1 MKANLSSKPRELGSV
16 LMIVLF
22 TSMAIGI
29 VLASVLTLV
38 SSRYKLSLRSLGWN
52 AALPVAEAG
61 LEEALSHLHTDSN
74 NPTANGWTATTMSGH
89 PVHTKTRFLPDG
101 SYYYVAI
108 HKASSTNPVVYSS
121 GFTPSPLEANQY
133 ISRLI
138 EVDASNPW
146 NLFTK
151 AIAATG
157 SITLNGTTPEV
168 DSFDSRIGGY
178 DTTTNRHANGGLA
191 TDSMASGAIAIG
203 NGNVYGTVA
212 TGPGGTVA
220 LGPNG
225 SVGDEAWHAGYDGV
239 QPGWTND
246 TMNVAFPTN
255 APPRGGPFA
264 APAVTEGVMYLGN
277 GTSQLSSFH
286 ESGNSTPIVVTGHA
300 TLYVTGDFSL
310 AGQSQVIIKPGA
322 SLTLI
327 IGGSASLAGGGVVN
341 GTGNAA
347 NFSLV
352 GLSSNTEITYTGT
365 SEFVG
370 TVNAPQAAF
379 KLAGTVDAY
388 GAAVVGSAVIDGG
401 IRFHYDESL
410 AKATGFVVTY
420 WKEL

>member
-178 DTTTNRHANGGLA
+178 DTTTNP
-191 TDSMASGAIAIG
+191 T
-203 NGNVYGTVA
+203 T
-212 TGPGGTVA
+212 
-220 LGPNG
+220 
-225 SVGDEAWHAGYDGV
+225 SVI
-239 QPGWTND
+239 
-246 TMNVAFPTN
+246 F
-255 APPRGGPFA
+255 
-264 APAVTEGVMYLGN
+264 
-277 GTSQLSSFH
+277 
-286 ESGNSTPIVVTGHA
+286 
-300 TLYVTGDFSL
+300 
-310 AGQSQVIIKPGA
+310 
-322 SLTLI
+322 
-327 IGGSASLAGGGVVN
+327 
-341 GTGNAA
+341 
-347 NFSLV
+347 
-352 GLSSNTEITYTGT
+352 
-365 SEFVG
+365 
-370 TVNAPQAAF
+370 
-379 KLAGTVDAY
+379 
-388 GAAVVGSAVIDGG
+388 
-401 IRFHYDESL
+401 
-410 AKATGFVVTY
+410 
-420 WKEL
+420 